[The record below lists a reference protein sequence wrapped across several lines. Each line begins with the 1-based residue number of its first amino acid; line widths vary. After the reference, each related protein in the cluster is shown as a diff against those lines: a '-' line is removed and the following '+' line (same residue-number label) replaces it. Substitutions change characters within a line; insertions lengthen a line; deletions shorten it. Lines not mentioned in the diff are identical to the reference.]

1 MSSKLGIYSQ
11 AAGGLPP
18 FSFGNALRFDGI
30 DDYVTFSPITVNNT
44 TISLWFSAATL
55 DGSFFG
61 NSLAANTVFRI
72 VNSTTI
78 RYYNGGAVA
87 DFTVSPISLST
98 WYNLIITRDGTN
110 VRMYINNVES
120 TSGAIAH
127 PSLIFNQ
134 VGRYYSS
141 ASNLFNGVLDEI
153 GIIQSVATAQNRIDL
168 YNGGLGESF
177 TTVMGANDLNYH
189 LNESGTDRTAIDS
202 GGSGNDGTL
211 TNFPTSGM
219 WVAH

>member
-141 ASNLFNGVLDEI
+141 GADF
-153 GIIQSVATAQNRIDL
+153 TA
-168 YNGGLGESF
+168 
-177 TTVMGANDLNYH
+177 VMGANDLNYH

-202 GGSGNDGTL
+202 GGSVNNGTL
-211 TNFPTSGM
+211 INFPTSGM
-219 WVAH
+219 WIPH